1 MSCYYCQG
9 HRESRGDPGKSFHAR
24 SAQKYSRRGQLING
38 VWSTSKCLSTLT
50 VKVLLI
56 ILPKCSLIESRQC
69 NGKRKKIIN
78 KQRDNQVQKGKK
90 HANKSL
96 MGPLKSLG
104 ALRTWLLFLYTTK
117 IQLRLSLLISSNLC
131 EVTTRGMSSTDMNS
145 WSPTCSIRSCHC

>member
-9 HRESRGDPGKSFHAR
+9 HRESRGDPGKSFHVR

-38 VWSTSKCLSTLT
+38 VRRTSKCLSTLT

-56 ILPKCSLIESRQC
+56 ILPKRSLIESRQC
-69 NGKRKKIIN
+69 NGKRKKKK
-78 KQRDNQVQKGKK
+78 KQRENQAQKGKK

-104 ALRTWLLFLYTTK
+104 ASRTWLLFLYTTK
-117 IQLRLSLLISSNLC
+117 IQLRLSLPISSNLC

-145 WSPTCSIRSCHC
+145 WSPTCSIHSCHC